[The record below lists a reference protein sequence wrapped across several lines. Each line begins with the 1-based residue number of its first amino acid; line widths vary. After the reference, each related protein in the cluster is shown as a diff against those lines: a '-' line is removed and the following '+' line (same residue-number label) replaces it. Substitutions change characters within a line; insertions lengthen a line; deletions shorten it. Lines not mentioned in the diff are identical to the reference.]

1 MNNKAFYD
9 ITSGI
14 YLVTAESNMKK
25 SGCII
30 NTFTQVGSNPKR
42 VIISVNKDNY
52 TTSLIQ
58 EKKSFHVSIL
68 SKNTTMDF
76 IKQFGFAS
84 GRDQDKFLGLEVI
97 DDANS
102 NPYTKEFSV
111 ADFTCIV
118 NNIVDVGSHLLIV
131 ADVSEASKNSDD
143 EVLTYSYY
151 QKYLK
156 GSTPKNAVSYQEAT
170 SGYTCQICGYVY
182 EGEELPEG
190 FVCPVCGAPITMM
203 KKNN

>member
-9 ITSGI
+9 ITSGL
-14 YLVTAESNMKK
+14 YLVTAESEAKK

-30 NTFTQVGSNPKR
+30 NTFTQVSSNPKSI
-42 VIISVNKDNY
+42 IISINKENY
-52 TTSLIQ
+52 TTDLIKQ
-58 EKKSFHVSIL
+58 KMSFHVSVL

-76 IKQFGFAS
+76 IRVFGFAS
-84 GRDQDKFLGLEVI
+84 GRDVSKFDGIEFDV
-97 DDANS
+97 DANK
-102 NPYTKEFSV
+102 NPIIKEFSV
-111 ADFTCIV
+111 ADFTCEVKSIQ
-118 NNIVDVGSHLLIV
+118 DVKTHLLVIAEV
-131 ADVSEASKNSDD
+131 IDASKNSDD

-156 GSTPKNAVSYQEAT
+156 GSTPKNAVSYQEEKA
-170 SGYTCQICGYVY
+170 GYTCEICGYTY
-182 EGEELPEG
+182 EGEELPEN